1 MILFSTIFGAK
12 AQDTDTIKILDPVA
26 FQEAISKEQVQ
37 LIDVRTAME
46 YKQGH
51 ISNARNL
58 DFFQQ
63 ATFKDSVEKLDKN
76 KPVYLYCRSG
86 NRSQKAAHLLAK
98 IGFAELYDLSGGYM
112 QWPFK
117 NE

>member
-1 MILFSTIFGAK
+1 MTLLSTLFGAK
-12 AQDTDTIKILDPVA
+12 AQHTDTIKILDPVA
-26 FQEAISKEQVQ
+26 FQEAISKEQAQ

-51 ISNARNL
+51 ISNAKNL
-58 DFFQQ
+58 DFFQWVN
-63 ATFKDSVEKLDKN
+63 FKNSVEKLDKN

-86 NRSQKAAHLLAK
+86 NRSQKAAHLLAEM
-98 IGFAELYDLSGGYM
+98 GFSQLYDLSGGYM

>member
-1 MILFSTIFGAK
+1 MTLLSTLFGAK
-12 AQDTDTIKILDPVA
+12 AQHTDTIKILDPVA
-26 FQEAISKEQVQ
+26 FQEAISKEQAQ

-51 ISNARNL
+51 ISNAKNL
-58 DFFQQ
+58 DFFQRVN
-63 ATFKDSVEKLDKN
+63 FKNSVEKLDKN